1 MPAAD
6 LSTAPSRNEAYAKP
20 LIGTA
25 DDSRAHHGFQGFY
38 RIFKGVIMPRNRPGG
53 VQTGLI

>member
-1 MPAAD
+1 MHAAC

-20 LIGTA
+20 LIGIA
-25 DDSRAHHGFQGFY
+25 GVSRAHHGFQGFN
-38 RIFKGVIMPRNRPGG
+38 RVFKGVIMPRNRPGE

>member
-1 MPAAD
+1 MPVAD
-6 LSTAPSRNEAYAKP
+6 LPTGASRIAACVKP

-25 DDSRAHHGFQGFY
+25 GVSRANHGFQGFY
-38 RIFKGVIMPRNRPGG
+38 RIFKDVIMPRNRPGG